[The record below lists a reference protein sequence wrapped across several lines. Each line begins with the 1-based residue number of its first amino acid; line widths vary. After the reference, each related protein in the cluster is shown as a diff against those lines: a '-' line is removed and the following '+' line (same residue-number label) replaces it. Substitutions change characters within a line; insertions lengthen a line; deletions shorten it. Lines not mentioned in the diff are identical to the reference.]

1 MTQSRSR
8 LLLATGNTHKAA
20 EMQMLLRNLL
30 PDLDFE
36 LLSAADFPA
45 IPEPVEDGDSFEA
58 NALIKARAYAQAT
71 GLPTLAD
78 DSGLAVDAL
87 DGRPGIQSARY
98 APTNADRIQ
107 RVLDELHK
115 IDGADRSARFVC
127 VMALVTPGGD
137 PVTCT
142 GKVEGLITL
151 TPRGEGGFGYDPVFE
166 LSETSLAGK
175 TMAELTAA
183 QKNGLSHRG
192 RALEMIAPA
201 IRAAL
206 NNAKS

>member
-1 MTQSRSR
+1 MTHSLSR
-8 LLLATGNTHKAA
+8 LLLATGNAHKAG

-30 PDLDFE
+30 PDLE
-36 LLSAADFPA
+36 IQVLTAADYPA

-87 DGRPGIQSARY
+87 GGRPGIQSARY
-98 APTNADRIQ
+98 APTNAARIQ
-107 RVLDELHK
+107 RMLDELRG
-115 IDGADRSARFVC
+115 IESAQRSARFVC
-127 VMALVTPGGD
+127 VMALVRPGSD
-137 PVTCT
+137 NVTRT
-142 GKVEGLITL
+142 GKVEGRITL
-151 TPRGEGGFGYDPVFE
+151 APRGEGGFGYDPVFE
-166 LSETSLAGK
+166 LTETALAGK
-175 TMAELTAA
+175 TMAELTAE

-201 IRAAL
+201 IRNAL
-206 NNAKS
+206 SGSHK